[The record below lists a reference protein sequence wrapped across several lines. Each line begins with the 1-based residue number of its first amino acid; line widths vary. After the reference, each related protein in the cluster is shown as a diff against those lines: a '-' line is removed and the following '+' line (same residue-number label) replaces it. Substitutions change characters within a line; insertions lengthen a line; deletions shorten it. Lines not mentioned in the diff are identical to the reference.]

1 MIEAELSLLEVQ
13 LKLLP
18 LYAVELRQPVLGV
31 APE

>member
-1 MIEAELSLLEVQ
+1 MVEAELGLLEVQ

-18 LYAVELRQPVLGV
+18 PYAVELRQSVLGV